1 MLYGDPAAEC
11 AGPRAAGDPPAGHF
25 PGTEELARGLTGTA
39 PAVTSA
45 KAERLLG
52 HRPSHAWRDY
62 L

>member
-1 MLYGDPAAEC
+1 MATRPPSALAREPLATLL
-11 AGPRAAGDPPAGHF
+11 PRHF

-52 HRPSHAWRDY
+52 YRPSHAWRDY